1 MTPVPFLA
9 EPEFSKTDS
18 DRQELSSGHLLRISV
33 TAQFPP
39 ARAWSLSHG
48 KRYFDV
54 AISAIVLLVFSIP
67 MALIALCIR
76 LSSDGP
82 AIFVQKR
89 VGRRGRLFSMYKFRT
104 MTVATRSPGP
114 GLTHTG
120 DSRITSVG
128 RWLRRFKFDELP
140 QFYNV
145 LRGDMSVV
153 GPRPKLARYA
163 DRLTLAYR
171 PGITGAASLAFRCEE
186 DILACVHA
194 HELESFYQDRIKPMK
209 ANIDERYMRTATLF
223 SDLRIVLATLLAS
236 LVPGAYRA
244 LEHHEVKNYLAPERS
259 RVSSGWQPMH
269 SPEGMATP
277 IHEARDLAASQLAAV
292 AAAQRIR
299 PVDRAIST

>member
-1 MTPVPFLA
+1 MTPVSFLA
-9 EPEFSKTDS
+9 EPEFSKADS
-18 DRQELSSGHLLRISV
+18 DRRELHPGHLLRFSV
-33 TAQFPP
+33 TAQFPS
-39 ARAWSLSHG
+39 ARLWSLSHG
-48 KRYFDV
+48 KRIFDV
-54 AISAIVLLVFSIP
+54 IVSTAVLLVFCMP

-76 LSSDGP
+76 FSSEGP

-104 MTVATRSPGP
+104 MTVASLSGA

-120 DSRITSVG
+120 DSRITSLG

-194 HELESFYQDRIKPMK
+194 HELESFYQERIKPMK
-209 ANIDERYMRTATLF
+209 AGIDERYMRTATLF
-223 SDLRIVLATLLAS
+223 SDLRLVLATLFAS
-236 LVPGAYRA
+236 LMPGTYRA
-244 LEHHEVKNYLAPERS
+244 LEHHDVRNYSAPERT
-259 RVSSGWQPMH
+259 RMSGGLQPVH
-269 SPEGMATP
+269 LSEGMTIP
-277 IHEARDLAASQLAAV
+277 FHESRDMAAAPVLAAT
-292 AAAQRIR
+292 AQRIR
-299 PVDRAIST
+299 PADRAVSS